1 MVRTALYAADGGNV
15 AFFSLNGQVTC
26 PLQTFPMINPG
37 VASVG
42 QGSPCVFVPGTYSL
56 TVGAVYRG
64 GLQATYYNNQLLTVP
79 YSSILDSS
87 WFFKD
92 WGSSAPLGSLSR
104 SDFGVRNKTG
114 SWLFGGHLCVAI
126 RETTPVV
133 TIAPQ
138 VRWSG
143 FVRPNM
149 TAWYAPPPDQIDY
162 VFPDQIDCFFVTFSQ
177 VHHISSS

>member
-1 MVRTALYAADGGNV
+1 VVRTALYAADGGNV
-15 AFFSLNGQVTC
+15 AHFSRDGQVTC

-42 QGSPCVFVPGTYSL
+42 QGFPCVFAPGTWDL

-79 YSSILDSS
+79 YSSTLDTS

-104 SDFGVRNKTG
+104 SDFGVRSKYG
-114 SWLFGGHLCVAI
+114 SCLLAVCLCVDLRGTAL
-126 RETTPVV
+126 VV
-133 TIAPQ
+133 TIAL
-138 VRWSG
+138 R
-143 FVRPNM
+143 FVG
-149 TAWYAPPPDQIDY
+149 AGLFAP
-162 VFPDQIDCFFVTFSQ
+162 T
-177 VHHISSS
+177 